1 MNAITK
7 IIYTTIYNKEQI
19 MAILIMADVP
29 NQTQEG
35 YDGVLA
41 MVEPLL
47 KQAPGFIM
55 QAAYPVDGGWKS
67 IEVWASKAAA
77 TAFFAEHIAPN
88 LPPGVKPKRTIQELY
103 SLVTNE

>member
-1 MNAITK
+1 
-7 IIYTTIYNKEQI
+7 

-41 MVEPLL
+41 MVEPLI

-55 QAAYPVDGGWKS
+55 HAAYPVEGGWKS
-67 IEVWASKAAA
+67 IEVWESKAAA
-77 TAFFAEHIAPN
+77 TEFFAKYIAPN

-103 SLVTNE
+103 SLVRN

>member
-1 MNAITK
+1 
-7 IIYTTIYNKEQI
+7 
-19 MAILIMADVP
+19 MAILITAEVP

-47 KQAPGFIM
+47 KQAPGFVM
-55 QAAYPVDGGWKS
+55 HAAYPVEGGWRS
-67 IEVWASKAAA
+67 LEVWASKAEA
-77 TAFFAEHIAPN
+77 TAFFAKHIAPN

-103 SLVTNE
+103 SLVATE

>member
-1 MNAITK
+1 
-7 IIYTTIYNKEQI
+7 
-19 MAILIMADVP
+19 MAILIMADVA

-41 MVEPLL
+41 MVEPVL

-55 QAAYPVDGGWKS
+55 HAAYPIEGGWKS
-67 IEVWASKAAA
+67 IEVWESKAAA
-77 TAFFAEHIAPN
+77 TEFFAKHIAPN

-103 SLVTNE
+103 SLVRK